1 MTIQVVCLLIGAVLP
16 YLWFGVSLRLTKRQ
30 LGAIDA
36 DAPRLQAAQLTGAG
50 ARARD
55 AQHNAWEAL
64 ILFGVA
70 NVAALV
76 AGVEPTG
83 NWALAAVLWV
93 AARLLHGAFYLAGMA
108 ALRSLSFAI
117 GLVMS
122 LWIFGLALAVVEIVQ

>member
-1 MTIQVVCLLIGAVLP
+1 MIVQIICLLIGALLP
-16 YLWFGVSLRLTKRQ
+16 YLWFGVSLRYTKVQ
-30 LGAIDA
+30 LGSIHL
-36 DAPRLQAAQLTGAG
+36 DAPRLQAARLTGAG

-83 NWALAAVLWV
+83 HWALAAVLWV

-108 ALRSLSFAI
+108 LARGLSFAI
-117 GLVMS
+117 GLAMS
-122 LWIFGLALAVVEIVQ
+122 LWIFGLALAVD